1 MSYQVLARKWRPNCF
16 AELVGQEHVVTAIS
30 NALDNNRL
38 HHAYLFTGT
47 RGVGKT
53 TIARIFSKS
62 LNCETGLSATPCGK
76 CSTCVEIEQGN
87 FIDLL
92 EIDAAS
98 RTKVEDTREL
108 LDNVQYRPSRGRYKV
123 YLIDEVH
130 MLSKHSFNALL
141 KTLEEPPPHVKF
153 LLATTDPQKLPVTIL
168 SRCLQFNLKALSR
181 TQIAKQLDFVLQ
193 QEQLEFDAEALSQLA
208 RAAQGSMR
216 DALSLTDQ
224 AIAQGNGVVSLPIVT
239 AMLGLMDKNLVLKLL
254 NAILQ
259 KNSNEMMQLVEHMAM
274 QAADFSQVL
283 AELMSLLHQVA
294 LTQLVPEACKLET
307 IAARAIFQ
315 VAKTVAPEHIQL
327 LYQIVLNGKKDLA
340 HAADPRSGVEMTLLR
355 MLAFCPDN
363 LSLAPQ
369 ELASLATQVGPNQV
383 ATDQLANTQP
393 VTTGEKAE
401 PNATVSTASE
411 PVFVMQPEAI
421 PADEPVSI
429 TSPPVQPKVTAEPLA
444 SEHEYEQN
452 SDLHEEQQNSTNNDY
467 EQDLFEQQQAIL
479 RQVEDYGY
487 TAHVPADETEVVA
500 HHQQKNQAGTQ
511 PSSQP
516 TLSHNTLSNT
526 ESMLALRKK
535 LLQEQA
541 AAEEESE
548 AKGKKSEASAVP
560 NLASLRPVAKV
571 TEANVEVASVI
582 EAPYSTINKPS
593 EPWSEDSSL
602 PPASYESLDESQHDI
617 APQNSLITP
626 SDESLLPPWS
636 MTDARNETPQAAD
649 IVEDVFTTP
658 EVIPQQETY
667 TVFDTHGHL
676 ALDQL
681 GEVDLA
687 IPLFLQD
694 QQKVMSATQV
704 DDWSRLIDN
713 MQVTA
718 LTKQLALHSSFNQ
731 QGDVIHLVLLE
742 TKQHLN
748 TPSGQQQL
756 AEALSGHF
764 GKPVEL
770 EIELGNPINTP
781 FAIQQKIQQI
791 RHDYAYQVVTT
802 DSSVALMQDLFAAK
816 VDNASIVAR

>member
-62 LNCETGLSATPCGK
+62 LNCEVGLSATPCGK
-76 CSTCVEIEQGN
+76 CSTCVEIDQGN

-108 LDNVQYRPSRGRYKV
+108 LDNVQYRPSRGRFKV

-181 TQIAKQLDFVLQ
+181 TQIAKQLEFILA
-193 QEQLEFDAEALSQLA
+193 QEQLQNDTEALSQLA

-224 AIAQGNGVVSLPIVT
+224 AIAQGNGVVSLSIVT

-254 NAILQ
+254 NAVLQ
-259 KNSNEMMQLVEHMAM
+259 KNNNEMMQLVEHMAM
-274 QAADFSQVL
+274 QSADFSQVL

-294 LTQLVPEACKLET
+294 LSQIVPEACKLET

-315 VAKTVAPEHIQL
+315 VAKAVSAEHIQL

-363 LSLAPQ
+363 LNLAPQ
-369 ELASLATQVGPNQV
+369 ELAALGAQPATNQATQIPP
-383 ATDQLANTQP
+383 AASMP
-393 VTTGEKAE
+393 AE
-401 PNATVSTASE
+401 PVVAAE
-411 PVFVMQPEAI
+411 L
-421 PADEPVSI
+421 
-429 TSPPVQPKVTAEPLA
+429 PVQAPAVTEFNRPLIQA
-444 SEHEYEQN
+444 DN
-452 SDLHEEQQNSTNNDY
+452 TEQQAEADYESNSEQDEETQNFNSSDY

-479 RQVEDYGY
+479 NQVEDYGY
-487 TAHVPADETEVVA
+487 APQTHEHSGQNVPSEAAEQPV
-500 HHQQKNQAGTQ
+500 QK
-511 PSSQP
+511 
-516 TLSHNTLSNT
+516 TLSNT

-541 AAEEESE
+541 AKEESE
-548 AKGKKSEASAVP
+548 TKVKKSDTSDVP
-560 NLASLRPVAKV
+560 NLAAWRPTKTVENT
-571 TEANVEVASVI
+571 TEAETQDLPLA
-582 EAPYSTINKPS
+582 EA
-593 EPWSEDSSL
+593 EQEAA
-602 PPASYESLDESQHDI
+602 PAPLAELE
-617 APQNSLITP
+617 
-626 SDESLLPPWS
+626 
-636 MTDARNETPQAAD
+636 PQAAEPAETSIPPWPMAD
-649 IVEDVFTTP
+649 EIQQIAQDQPVARVE
-658 EVIPQQETY
+658 EVTAAPAVEPLQDTY
-667 TVFDTHGHL
+667 AALDTHGHL
-676 ALDQL
+676 ALDEL
-681 GEVDLA
+681 GNVTLD
-687 IPLFLQD
+687 IPVFLQD
-694 QQKVMSATQV
+694 QQKVMSAIQV

-713 MQVTA
+713 IQVTA
-718 LTKQLALHSSFNQ
+718 LTKQLALHSSFSQ
-731 QGDVIHLVLLE
+731 QGDVIRLTLLAS
-742 TKQHLN
+742 KQHLN
-748 TPSGQQQL
+748 T
-756 AEALSGHF
+756 ASGHKQLQDALTAHF
-764 GKPVEL
+764 GQAIEL

-781 FAIQQKIQQI
+781 FAIQQKIQKI
-791 RHDYAYQVVTT
+791 RHDYAHQVISKDT
-802 DSSVALMQDLFAAK
+802 SIALIQELFTAK
-816 VDNASIVAR
+816 VDLGSIQAR

>member
-62 LNCETGLSATPCGK
+62 LNCETGLTATPCGK

-181 TQIAKQLDFVLQ
+181 TQIAKQLDFILQ
-193 QEQLEFDAEALSQLA
+193 QEQLTFDAEALSQLA

-254 NAILQ
+254 NAVLQ
-259 KNSNEMMQLVEHMAM
+259 KNSAEMMDLVEHMSM

-294 LTQLVPEACKLET
+294 LTQMVPEACKLET

-315 VAKTVAPEHIQL
+315 LAKAVAPEHIQL

-355 MLAFCPDN
+355 MLAFCPDK
-363 LSLAPQ
+363 LVLTPLDLASLAPQ
-369 ELASLATQVGPNQV
+369 PVPIVTAPQV
-383 ATDQLANTQP
+383 
-393 VTTGEKAE
+393 E
-401 PNATVSTASE
+401 PR
-411 PVFVMQPEAI
+411 QPEDKQQDKQPLVGAENPPIHTAI
-421 PADEPVSI
+421 EAPPVAALQAQTSPEELVNQAIEQPQNTEYLADE
-429 TSPPVQPKVTAEPLA
+429 ADYYA
-444 SEHEYEQN
+444 SAV
-452 SDLHEEQQNSTNNDY
+452 DDDEQQDSANSDY
-467 EQDLFEQQQAIL
+467 EQDLFEQQQEIF
-479 RQVEDYGY
+479 RQIEDYGY
-487 TAHVPADETEVVA
+487 TALVPTDEVA
-500 HHQQKNQAGTQ
+500 GVDNKQQNQHLA
-511 PSSQP
+511 PELSSP
-516 TLSHNTLSNT
+516 TSLSNT
-526 ESMLALRKK
+526 EAMLALRKK

-541 AAEEESE
+541 LVEESE
-548 AKGKKSEASAVP
+548 TKGKKSEPSAVP
-560 NLASLRPVAKV
+560 NLASLRPTNFA
-571 TEANVEVASVI
+571 TEPSVETKPAGIESPPLDIPTSGALPTADAASPI
-582 EAPYSTINKPS
+582 
-593 EPWSEDSSL
+593 
-602 PPASYESLDESQHDI
+602 Q
-617 APQNSLITP
+617 
-626 SDESLLPPWS
+626 SDKATLPPWS
-636 MTDARNETPQAAD
+636 MTEVEHSSSPELVEEVLAPLAD
-649 IVEDVFTTP
+649 
-658 EVIPQQETY
+658 IPQQEVY
-667 TVFDTHGHL
+667 MPFDTHGHL
-676 ALDQL
+676 ALDKQ
-681 GEVDLA
+681 GEVNLE
-687 IPLFLQD
+687 IPVFLQD
-694 QQKVMSATQV
+694 EQKVQSATQL
-704 DDWSRLIDN
+704 DDWSRLIDSIH
-713 MQVTA
+713 VTA
-718 LTKQLALHSSFNQ
+718 LTKQLALHSSFAQ
-731 QGDVIHLVLLE
+731 QGNVVRLVLLE
-742 TKQHLN
+742 SKQHLN
-748 TPSGQQQL
+748 TPSAQKQL
-756 AEALSGHF
+756 NDALSAHLGQT
-764 GKPVEL
+764 VEL

-791 RHDYAYQVVTT
+791 RQDYAHQVISS
-802 DSSVALMQDLFAAK
+802 DSSVALMEELFAAK
-816 VDNASIVAR
+816 VDKTSIQAR

>member
-62 LNCETGLSATPCGK
+62 LNCEVGLSATPCGK
-76 CSTCVEIEQGN
+76 CSTCVEIDQGN

-181 TQIAKQLDFVLQ
+181 TQIAKQLEFILA
-193 QEQLEFDAEALSQLA
+193 QEQLQNDTEALSQLA

-224 AIAQGNGVVSLPIVT
+224 AIAQGNGVVSLSIVT

-254 NAILQ
+254 NAVLQ
-259 KNSNEMMQLVEHMAM
+259 KNNNEMMQLVEHMAM
-274 QAADFSQVL
+274 QSADFSQVL

-294 LTQLVPEACKLET
+294 LSQIVPEACKLET

-315 VAKTVAPEHIQL
+315 VAKAASAEHIQL

-363 LSLAPQ
+363 LNLAPQ
-369 ELASLATQVGPNQV
+369 ELASLGAQAATSKQTDIQQAASLPAAPVVAAELPEQAPAVTEFNRPLIQVDNADQQ
-383 ATDQLANTQP
+383 TDADYESNSSQDEETQ
-393 VTTGEKAE
+393 
-401 PNATVSTASE
+401 N
-411 PVFVMQPEAI
+411 F
-421 PADEPVSI
+421 
-429 TSPPVQPKVTAEPLA
+429 
-444 SEHEYEQN
+444 N
-452 SDLHEEQQNSTNNDY
+452 SSDY

-479 RQVEDYGY
+479 NQVEDYGY
-487 TAHVPADETEVVA
+487 APHTLEHSAQNGPSVA
-500 HHQQKNQAGTQ
+500 AELPVQK
-511 PSSQP
+511 
-516 TLSHNTLSNT
+516 TLSTT

-541 AAEEESE
+541 AEEESE
-548 AKGKKSEASAVP
+548 TKVKKSDTSDVP
-560 NLASLRPVAKV
+560 NLAAWRPTKSVENASEAAAQDLPLAEVKQEAEPAPLAELEPQAKEPAEKSIPPWPMADEIQQIAQDQPVAR
-571 TEANVEVASVI
+571 VEEV
-582 EAPYSTINKPS
+582 
-593 EPWSEDSSL
+593 
-602 PPASYESLDESQHDI
+602 
-617 APQNSLITP
+617 
-626 SDESLLPPWS
+626 
-636 MTDARNETPQAAD
+636 TDAPAVEQLQDTYAAL
-649 IVEDVFTTP
+649 
-658 EVIPQQETY
+658 
-667 TVFDTHGHL
+667 DTHGHL
-676 ALDQL
+676 ALDEL
-681 GEVDLA
+681 GDVTLD
-687 IPLFLQD
+687 IPVFLQD
-694 QQKVMSATQV
+694 QQKVMSAIQV

-713 MQVTA
+713 IQVTA
-718 LTKQLALHSSFNQ
+718 LTKQLALHSAFSQ
-731 QGDVIHLVLLE
+731 QGDVVRLTLLAS
-742 TKQHLN
+742 KQHLN
-748 TPSGQQQL
+748 T
-756 AEALSGHF
+756 ASGHKQLQDALTAHF
-764 GKPVEL
+764 GRAIEL

-781 FAIQQKIQQI
+781 FAIQQKIQKI
-791 RHDYAYQVVTT
+791 RHDYAHQVISKDT
-802 DSSVALMQDLFAAK
+802 SIALMQELFSAK
-816 VDNASIVAR
+816 VDLASIQAR

>member
-62 LNCETGLSATPCGK
+62 LNCEVGLSATPCGK
-76 CSTCVEIEQGN
+76 CSTCVEIDQGN

-181 TQIAKQLDFVLQ
+181 TQIAKQLNFILQ
-193 QEQLEFDAEALSQLA
+193 QEQLESDPEALSQLA

-224 AIAQGNGVVSLPIVT
+224 AIAQGNGVVSLAIVT

-254 NAILQ
+254 NAVLQ
-259 KNSNEMMQLVEHMAM
+259 KNSEEMMQLVEQMAM
-274 QAADFSQVL
+274 QSADFSQVL

-294 LTQLVPEACKLET
+294 LSQIVPEACKLET

-315 VAKTVAPEHIQL
+315 VAKAVSAEHIQL

-363 LSLAPQ
+363 LNFAPQ
-369 ELASLATQVGPNQV
+369 ELAALGAQAATISRVNTAEV
-383 ATDQLANTQP
+383 ASVKPEVAVNT
-393 VTTGEKAE
+393 TAE
-401 PNATVSTASE
+401 SDLTVQAATVNQNERIVVE
-411 PVFVMQPEAI
+411 PDQVNQQTDAVYESNSGEDDEA
-421 PADEPVSI
+421 
-429 TSPPVQPKVTAEPLA
+429 
-444 SEHEYEQN
+444 QN
-452 SDLHEEQQNSTNNDY
+452 DINSDY

-479 RQVEDYGY
+479 NQAEDYGY
-487 TAHVPADETEVVA
+487 AAQSGGEHDQHNHASGAD
-500 HHQQKNQAGTQ
+500 HQAENVEIPPQKA
-511 PSSQP
+511 
-516 TLSHNTLSNT
+516 LSNT

-541 AAEEESE
+541 AEEESE
-548 AKGKKSEASAVP
+548 TKVKKSETSQSP
-560 NLASLRPVAKV
+560 DLASWRPTKVAEHT
-571 TEANVEVASVI
+571 TERAPVSDLPQTNNQQAPELPHVDEEPLLPETH
-582 EAPYSTINKPS
+582 EA
-593 EPWSEDSSL
+593 
-602 PPASYESLDESQHDI
+602 
-617 APQNSLITP
+617 
-626 SDESLLPPWS
+626 LLPPWS
-636 MTDARNETPQAAD
+636 MTEPSNQVEAQPADAVWVEPVASTPD
-649 IVEDVFTTP
+649 
-658 EVIPQQETY
+658 VIPLQETY
-667 TVFDTHGHL
+667 SALDTHGHL
-676 ALDQL
+676 ALDKL
-681 GEVDLA
+681 GEVNFDIPVFLA
-687 IPLFLQD
+687 D
-694 QQKVMSATQV
+694 QQKVVSAMQV
-704 DDWSRLIDN
+704 DEWSRLIEQI
-713 MQVTA
+713 QVTA
-718 LTKQLALHSSFNQ
+718 LTKQLALHSSFTQ
-731 QGDVIHLVLLE
+731 QGDVVRLVLLASKE
-742 TKQHLN
+742 HLN
-748 TPSGQQQL
+748 TPSNQQQL
-756 AEALSGHF
+756 HGALAAHF
-764 GKPVEL
+764 ARPVEL

-781 FAIQQKIQQI
+781 FAIQQKIQKI
-791 RHDYAYQVVTT
+791 RHDYAHQVISQ
-802 DSSVALMQDLFAAK
+802 DASIALMQELFAAK
-816 VDNASIVAR
+816 VDNTSIQAR